1 MMAADLPNLSPTQP
15 PSMYPYFITGHCL
28 GKPLC
33 KLQSPGSLS
42 CNGPFHATLEGIQS
56 HVNEIAS
63 FSGVHCNAIFGLKCI
78 ELMGFFSIFEASLY
92 RNYKEFSN
100 KLNNIIRA
108 FFDLFNSPNRLHV
121 GLLVAELQR
130 VEEDLLLLY

>member
-1 MMAADLPNLSPTQP
+1 MHILNTKFVKDVSDN
-15 PSMYPYFITGHCL
+15 
-28 GKPLC
+28 
-33 KLQSPGSLS
+33 
-42 CNGPFHATLEGIQS
+42 NGPFHATLEGIQLR
-56 HVNEIAS
+56 VNEIAS

-78 ELMGFFSIFEASLY
+78 ELTGFFSVFEASLY
-92 RNYKEFSN
+92 GNYEEFSN

-130 VEEDLLLLY
+130 VEKDLFLLYRNNITL